1 MYARTCIHEGEEGE
15 ERKRE
20 EKEKMYQ
27 WALNTWKKTMG
38 KKREKYHN
46 CWKGKKNEW
55 ESAGYYER
63 TEKEKEKK
71 PIYQVSVKFE
81 ETKKGKER
89 KKRKDWEEATFGD

>member
-63 TEKEKEKK
+63 TEKEKK